1 MRSPASCDP
10 NAGRGRRPAPTSI
23 MTKKDRTWFL
33 AEPGRIR
40 VLIVVTALLV
50 ALLLLWRAAGQV
62 LLLSLCAALLG
73 FLATPLAGMLE
84 RKRVSRP
91 LAALFALAALGVGLA
106 ALVRLLLPTLLA
118 RLSEVLVHLPETLST
133 LTRKLS
139 DALEGSARRF
149 PDMSLPPLDL
159 SGLGDMLPGLAAGTF
174 SVAAG
179 IADLSGRLSMIVV
192 LAYFFLCDRDR
203 LLLRAELLLPS
214 RLRPMAVSMGNAV
227 CRELRLYLRAQL
239 TIAMAVAAL
248 SGVGLLLIGVRG
260 ALALG
265 PVIGLLNMIPY
276 FGPFIGGVPAVL
288 IALDDGWGKALMTLA
303 MLVVVQQ
310 LDGSWISPR
319 IMGSLT
325 GFSPALVLL
334 GIYGGARL
342 GGIGGM
348 LFALPVM
355 MTIRTLFRVF
365 VQKCEN
371 I

>member
-1 MRSPASCDP
+1 MRSPASCNP
-10 NAGRGRRPAPTSI
+10 TAGRRFRPAPTSI
-23 MTKKDRTWFL
+23 MTGKGRALFL
-33 AEPGRIR
+33 AEPGRLR
-40 VLIVVTALLV
+40 VAAAVAAMLLALF
-50 ALLLLWRAAGQV
+50 LLRRAVGQV
-62 LLLSLCAALLG
+62 LLLALGAALLG
-73 FLATPLAGMLE
+73 FLAAPLAGIFEGRL
-84 RKRVSRP
+84 SRP
-91 LAALFALAALGVGLA
+91 LASLLALVTFGTGLA
-106 ALVRLLLPTLLA
+106 ALIWLLLPTLLA
-118 RLSEVLVHLPETLST
+118 RLSEVFAQLPETLSG
-133 LTRKLS
+133 LTGQLNGLLE
-139 DALEGSARRF
+139 ALETRLPGV
-149 PDMSLPPLDL
+149 SLPPLDL
-159 SGLGDMLPGLAAGTF
+159 SGLGNALPGLTAGTISAAAGL
-174 SVAAG
+174 
-179 IADLSGRLSMIVV
+179 ADLSGKLSMIVV
-192 LAYFFLCDRDR
+192 LAYFFLCDRDQ

-214 RLRPMAVSMGNAV
+214 RLRPMAVAMGNAV

-239 TIAMAVAAL
+239 TIAAAVAAL
-248 SGVGLLLIGVRG
+248 SGIGLMLIGVRG

-288 IALDDGWGKALMTLA
+288 IGLGDGWSKALMTLA
-303 MLVVVQQ
+303 VLLIVQQ

-319 IMGSLT
+319 VMGSLT

-355 MTIRTLFRVF
+355 MSIRTLFRVF

>member
-1 MRSPASCDP
+1 M
-10 NAGRGRRPAPTSI
+10 
-23 MTKKDRTWFL
+23 FL
-33 AEPGRIR
+33 AEPGWRR
-40 VLIVVTALLV
+40 VAAAVAALVLV
-50 ALLLLWRAAGQV
+50 LFLLRRAVGQV
-62 LLLSLCAALLG
+62 LLLALGASLLSFFAA
-73 FLATPLAGMLE
+73 PLAGTFE
-84 RKRVSRP
+84 RKLSRP
-91 LAALFALAALGVGLA
+91 LASLLALAALGAGLA
-106 ALVRLLLPTLLA
+106 ALFWLLLPTLFA
-118 RLSEVLVHLPETLST
+118 RLSEVFMQLPKTLSGFT
-133 LTRKLS
+133 GQLNGLLA
-139 DALEGSARRF
+139 ALEARL
-149 PDMSLPPLDL
+149 PGVNLPPLDL
-159 SGLGDMLPGLAAGTF
+159 SGLGNALPGLAAGTV
-174 SVAAG
+174 SAAAG
-179 IADLSGRLSMIVV
+179 IAELSGKLSMIVV

-214 RLRPMAVSMGNAV
+214 RLRPMAVAMGNAV

-239 TIAMAVAAL
+239 TIAAAVAAM
-248 SGVGLLLIGVRG
+248 SAAGLMLIGVRG

-288 IALDDGWGKALMTLA
+288 IALGDGWSKALMALA
-303 MLVVVQQ
+303 VLLIVQQ

-319 IMGSLT
+319 VMGSLT

-355 MTIRTLFRVF
+355 MSIRTLFRVY